1 MFNPP
6 AVAPLAALLAS
17 AVLAAAGPASASSEL
32 PAVVEL
38 ADLNTPGSLEGITFA
53 GNAELDNL
61 GAAVGPAGDL
71 NGDGFA
77 DLAIGAPGSDA
88 GGSDRGTVY
97 VLFGT
102 PGGFPS
108 TLAPSDFDGT
118 TGLMIHGARDLSLTG
133 RAISPAG
140 DFNGD
145 GLDDLALSSPL
156 TSTGTVSGGGETYVV
171 FGRDDGGFPAVIDL
185 AELGGTGPNATPG
198 VTIRGAVPIGRAG
211 YSIDGGGDI
220 NADGLDDLL
229 IGITNAPAAPD
240 GARRGQVVVL
250 FGRNDGGFP
259 AVVEIADLNGTGPT
273 ASTGLLI
280 NGATDEELLGGRVR
294 HVGDVNG
301 DGIDDLF
308 IANGRRNPIGIRNYL
323 VYGGASLPAV
333 IELADLNGS
342 GPAAVRGSTLTCAT
356 VCAEAVGA
364 VGDFNA
370 DGVADFGV
378 GEIFRSSNGISSG
391 AAYIVFGSPD
401 DTLPP
406 SIELTEVNGT
416 GPTAAAGIRIDGAR
430 ALDFTGNAIA
440 PAGDFNADGFDDVLV
455 AASRGDTTRTE
466 AGITYV
472 VFGGPPN
479 AGETVIDLG
488 AFDQPGTNAVNGVQL
503 NGVAVFD
510 QSGDQVAAAGDLN
523 SDGGVDLVIGAPNAD
538 RTAGMD
544 TGEAYVVF
552 GPPVLDVAVSK
563 SNGSN
568 FVRPGDSVTYT
579 IVVDNLSDAII
590 DGVVVDDILPDTL
603 DNKAASWTCTAEPGS
618 VCADATGSGD
628 IQTVVDLGNFG
639 RAVFEL
645 TTTVVGSEPE
655 LVTNTVTV
663 SLPSGTPDADPSN
676 NQSSDR
682 DPIGLFLDGFEGSST
697 SAGR

>member
-1 MFNPP
+1 MFDPP
-6 AVAPLAALLAS
+6 PVAPTAAMLACL
-17 AVLAAAGPASASSEL
+17 VLFNVGPAPGSEL

-38 ADLNTPGSLEGITFA
+38 TELNAPGSLDGITFP
-53 GNAELDNL
+53 GTTEFETL

-71 NGDGFA
+71 NGDGFV
-77 DLAIGAPGSDA
+77 DLAIGAPGSDL
-88 GGSDRGTVY
+88 GGADRGTVF
-97 VLFGT
+97 VLFGG
-102 PGGFPS
+102 PDGFS
-108 TLAPSDFDGT
+108 TTLAPGDFDGS
-118 TGLMIHGARDLSLTG
+118 TGIMIHGVRDLSSTG
-133 RAISPAG
+133 SAISPAG
-140 DFNGD
+140 DLDGD
-145 GLDDLALSSPL
+145 GLDDLALSAPF

-171 FGRDDGGFPAVIDL
+171 FGRDDGGFPSLIDL

-198 VTIRGAVPIGRAG
+198 VTVRGAVPIGRAG

-220 NADGLDDLL
+220 NADGIDDLL
-229 IGITNAPAAPD
+229 IGIPNAPAAPD
-240 GARRGQVVVL
+240 GTRRGQVVVL

-259 AVVEIADLNGTGPT
+259 AVVEIANLNGTGST

-308 IANGRRNPIGIRNYL
+308 IANGRRNPIGINHYL
-323 VYGGASLPAV
+323 VFGGASLPAV

-342 GPAAVRGSTLTCAT
+342 GPAAVRGTTVTCAE

-370 DGVADFGV
+370 DGTADFGV
-378 GEIFRSSNGISSG
+378 GEIFRNSNGISSG
-391 AAYIVFGSPD
+391 AAYVVFGSPD

-416 GPTAAAGIRIDGAR
+416 GPTAAAGVRIDGAR
-430 ALDFTGNAIA
+430 AFDFAGNAIA
-440 PAGDFNADGFDDVLV
+440 PAGDVNADGFDDVLV

-488 AFDQPGTNAVNGVQL
+488 TFDQPGTNAVNGMQL

-510 QSGDQVAAAGDLN
+510 QSGDQVASAGDLN
-523 SDGGVDLVIGAPNAD
+523 GDGGVDLVIGAQNAD
-538 RTAGMD
+538 RAGGTD

-563 SNGSN
+563 SNGAN

-579 IVVDNLSDAII
+579 IVVDNLSNAII

-603 DNKAASWTCTAEPGS
+603 DNKSASWTCTAEPGS
-618 VCADATGSGD
+618 VCGDLSGSGD
-628 IQTVVDLGNFG
+628 LQTVVDLGNSG
-639 RAVFEL
+639 RAIFEL

-655 LVTNTVTV
+655 IVTNTVTV

-676 NQSSDR
+676 NQSTDS

-697 SAGR
+697 GVAR